1 MIPRLEA
8 EESNLGAERIAVGTG
23 ATKHAGEVT
32 RRWARQA
39 AGELEA
45 AAPATQSPAM
55 FSPEVLARLKVRTV
69 PTKGKRNA

>member
-8 EESNLGAERIAVGTG
+8 EESNLAAERIAVGTG
-23 ATKHAGEVT
+23 ATKKAGEVS

-45 AAPATQSPAM
+45 PAPANKPAL
-55 FSPEVLARLKVRTV
+55 FSPDVLARIKVRKV
-69 PTKGKRNA
+69 VAKGKHDG